1 MNNETTMLKFLQ
13 QLKELGVY
21 LSLENFGAS
30 HAPMSYLSRY
40 PLDEIKIDRSF
51 VAECDKRESAARL
64 VRAIIAMS
72 NSLELPTVAEGVET
86 EGEFRFLLDHGV
98 RKMRGYLF
106 SKPVTASLLGELLAV
121 PWHYNEQIQKM
132 ALRAEMAAPASR

>member
-1 MNNETTMLKFLQ
+1 MVKFLQ

-51 VAECDKRESAARL
+51 VADCDKQQSAARL
-64 VRAIIAMS
+64 VKAIIAMS
-72 NSLELPTVAEGVET
+72 ESLELPTVAEGVET
-86 EGEFRFLLDHGV
+86 EGEFRYLLEHGV
-98 RKMRGYLF
+98 MKMRGYLF
-106 SKPVTASLLGELLAV
+106 SKPIPAEKLEELLAV
-121 PWHYNEQIQKM
+121 PWHYMEQIQGM
-132 ALRAEMAAPASR
+132 ALLAELAAPGAN